1 MAHIFISYIREN
13 SPFVDRLRARLAEA
27 GFAVWTG
34 GDLRAGDEWRETVD
48 LALREAFAVVVIMSR
63 AASTSPFI
71 AYEWAC
77 GLGLGA
83 DVIPVA
89 IEPTML
95 HPRLRALGVLD
106 FTDAR
111 RAPWD
116 ELIGRLRIGQATR
129 SYFAASGASP
139 ALDADDHA
147 LITGELSAMSDLLLA
162 QEDADTGL
170 ISRLLAV
177 LGRLGG
183 TAAVHALLRA
193 LPDGRPDVRYAAAD
207 ALKALGKSALPVLQA
222 ALGDEDAR
230 LREGAA
236 MALARSAP
244 DALAGAGETAIPA
257 LIGVLRRDVGAQREA
272 AVAALVRL
280 GEAAV
285 PALVHALD
293 GGDWEQRALAVDA
306 LGRLGDAA
314 AIPALV
320 GILSDEDDDLRA
332 RATSALGQIGGISA
346 LPGLVS
352 ALGDRDGVVR
362 WWAAEALGRSGN
374 PAAVPALL
382 DALRAPH
389 EDMGTRLAIIGA
401 LARLGDAEAV
411 PGLLALLRNEYL
423 VLREAAARALGQIG
437 DAAAVVGL
445 EEALYD
451 EQPAV
456 REAALE
462 ALARLDTPQAR
473 EAVEQYQRGESG
485 DWPFMALGQER

>member
-1 MAHIFISYIREN
+1 MAHIFLSYIQDN
-13 SPFVDRLRARLAEA
+13 SPFVDRLRGRLAES
-27 GFAVWTG
+27 GFAVWEG
-34 GDLRAGDEWRETVD
+34 DDLRAGDEWRETVD
-48 LALREAFAVVVIMSR
+48 LALREAFAVVVVMSR

-83 DVIPVA
+83 DVIPIV
-89 IEPTML
+89 IEPAML
-95 HPRLRALGVLD
+95 HPRLRALGMLD
-106 FTDAR
+106 FTDAG

-129 SYFAASGASP
+129 AYFAAPGAPP
-139 ALDADDHA
+139 ALDAEDHA
-147 LITGELSAMSDLLLA
+147 LITGELAEIGDLLLA

-193 LPDGRPDVRYAAAD
+193 LPDERPDVRYAAAD
-207 ALKALGKSALPVLQA
+207 ALKALGKGALPVLQA
-222 ALGDEDAR
+222 ALGEEDAR

-244 DALAGAGETAIPA
+244 DALAGAGEAAIPA
-257 LIGVLRRDVGAQREA
+257 LIGVLRRDVGAQREV
-272 AVAALVRL
+272 AVAALVRI
-280 GEAAV
+280 GGAAV
-285 PALVHALD
+285 PALVRALD
-293 GGDWEQRALAVDA
+293 DGDWEQRALAVDA
-306 LGRLGDAA
+306 LARLGDPAA
-314 AIPALV
+314 VPALV
-320 GILSDEDDDLRA
+320 SLLSDEDDDLRA
-332 RATSALGQIGGISA
+332 RAASALGQIGDASA
-346 LPGLVS
+346 LPGLVR

-362 WWAAEALGRSGN
+362 WWAAEALGRSGD

-389 EDMGTRLAIIGA
+389 EDMGTRLTVVGA
-401 LARLGDAEAV
+401 LARLGDAAAV

-437 DAAAVVGL
+437 DPAAVAGL

-451 EQPAV
+451 EQQSV

-473 EAVEQYQRGESG
+473 EAVEQYRRGEAG

>member
-1 MAHIFISYIREN
+1 MAHVFISYIQEN
-13 SPFVDRLRARLAEA
+13 NPFADRLRARLVEA

-34 GDLRAGDEWRETVD
+34 DGLRAGDEWRETVD

-71 AYEWAC
+71 AYKWAC

-83 DVIPVA
+83 DVIPIV
-89 IEPTML
+89 IEPAML

-111 RAPWD
+111 HAPWD

-129 SYFAASGASP
+129 AYFAAPGAP
-139 ALDADDHA
+139 AALDAEDHA
-147 LITGELSAMSDLLLA
+147 LITGELAEISDLLLA
-162 QEDADTGL
+162 QEDDVRL

-193 LPDGRPDVRYAAAD
+193 LPDERPDVRYAAAD
-207 ALKALGKSALPVLQA
+207 ALKALGKGVLPVLQA
-222 ALGDEDAR
+222 ALGEEDAR

-244 DALAGAGETAIPA
+244 DALAGAGEAAIPA

-272 AVAALVRL
+272 AVAALVRI
-280 GEAAV
+280 GGAAV
-285 PALVHALD
+285 PALVRALD
-293 GGDWEQRALAVDA
+293 DGDWEQRALAINA
-306 LGRLGDAA
+306 LARLGDPAA
-314 AIPALV
+314 VPALV
-320 GILSDEDDDLRA
+320 GMLSDEDDDLRA
-332 RATSALGQIGGISA
+332 RAASALGQIGDVGA
-346 LPGLVS
+346 LPGLIR

-362 WWAAEALGRSGN
+362 WWAAEALGRTGD

-389 EDMGTRLAIIGA
+389 EDMGTRLTVVGA
-401 LARLGDAEAV
+401 LARLGDAAAV
-411 PGLLALLRNEYL
+411 PGLLALLRDEYL

-437 DAAAVVGL
+437 DPAAVAGL

-451 EQPAV
+451 EQQTV

-473 EAVEQYQRGESG
+473 EAVEQFQRSESG

>member
-1 MAHIFISYIREN
+1 MAHIFISYIQEN
-13 SPFVDRLRARLAEA
+13 SLFADRLRARLAES
-27 GFAVWTG
+27 GFAVWEG
-34 GDLRAGDEWRETVD
+34 DDLRPGDEWRETVD
-48 LALREAFAVVVIMSR
+48 LALREAFAVVVVMSR

-83 DVIPVA
+83 DVIPIV
-89 IEPTML
+89 IEPAML

-129 SYFAASGASP
+129 AYFAAPGAP
-139 ALDADDHA
+139 AVLDAEDHA
-147 LITGELSAMSDLLLA
+147 LISGELAEISNLLLA
-162 QEDADTGL
+162 QEDADVGL

-177 LGRLGG
+177 LGRMGG

-193 LPDGRPDVRYAAAD
+193 LPDERPDVRYAAAD
-207 ALKALGKSALPVLQA
+207 ALKALGKGALPVLKT

-244 DALAGAGETAIPA
+244 DALAGAGEAAIPA

-272 AVAALVRL
+272 AVAALVRI
-280 GEAAV
+280 GGAAV
-285 PALVHALD
+285 PALVRSLED
-293 GGDWEQRALAVDA
+293 GDWEQRALALDA
-306 LGRLGDAA
+306 LGRLGDPAA
-314 AIPALV
+314 VPALV
-320 GILSDEDDDLRA
+320 GMLSDEDDDLRA
-332 RATSALGQIGGISA
+332 RAASALGQIGDASA
-346 LPGLVS
+346 LPGLIR

-362 WWAAEALGRSGN
+362 WWAAEALGRSGD

-382 DALRAPH
+382 EALRAPH
-389 EDMGTRLAIIGA
+389 EDMGTRLTVVGA
-401 LARLGDAEAV
+401 LARLGDATAV
-411 PGLLALLRNEYL
+411 PVLLALLRDEYL

-437 DAAAVVGL
+437 DPAAVAGL

-451 EQPAV
+451 EQPTV

-462 ALARLDTPQAR
+462 ALARLDTPGAR
-473 EAVEQYQRGESG
+473 EAVEQYRRGESG